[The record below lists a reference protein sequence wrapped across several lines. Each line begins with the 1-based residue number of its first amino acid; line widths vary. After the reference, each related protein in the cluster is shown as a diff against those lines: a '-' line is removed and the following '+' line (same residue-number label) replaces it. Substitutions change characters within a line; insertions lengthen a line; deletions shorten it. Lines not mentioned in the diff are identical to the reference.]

1 MKHKLISQSVRLDPT
16 SYAKL
21 KVISELE
28 GRSINKQ
35 MIRILEQFLRNY
47 ESEHGVIE
55 VTEE

>member
-16 SYAKL
+16 SYTKL

-28 GRSINKQ
+28 GRSVNKQ
-35 MIRILEQFLRNY
+35 MIRILEQFLHNY

-55 VTEE
+55 VPKE